1 MEANSHPMMPPPTIS
16 MLSGSWSIS
25 RAVVDVR
32 TAGSSGS
39 MPGSRAGSDP
49 VAMTTVG
56 AESSAARRR
65 SRHPVRGREPAVAV
79 DHGHAPALTG
89 LLHAA
94 AHLGRDAHGPVAHR
108 GPVDA
113 DLAERDAPVGG
124 LAQPGHELRRGEQRL
139 GRDAAAVDAGAAQQ
153 VALDQ
158 DHARA
163 ELGRPQG
170 RDVARRPAAEHQDA
184 GVRHAYPGA
193 AAGAGGRPGAGG
205 GGLVEAPHRRGGRL
219 PGDLGVVGG
228 LPQDLGHDV
237 GERLQRL
244 AGLQSRWARP
254 GAPPPPAAGSRPS
267 AGGSRSRA
275 GAWRDHSCGCRGP
288 ASWARR

>member
-1 MEANSHPMMPPPTIS
+1 
-16 MLSGSWSIS
+16 
-25 RAVVDVR
+25 
-32 TAGSSGS
+32 

-56 AESSAARRR
+56 AESSCGPSAVSTHTR
-65 SRHPVRGREPAVAV
+65 SRPREPAVAV

-89 LLHAA
+89 LLHAT

-153 VALDQ
+153 IALDQ

-163 ELGRPQG
+163 ELGCPQG
-170 RDVARRPAAEHQDA
+170 RDVARGPPPSTRTRASGTPT
-184 GVRHAYPGA
+184 
-193 AAGAGGRPGAGG
+193 GRGG
-205 GGLVEAPHRRGGRL
+205 GGWRTTGLRAAAASSRRRTGVE
-219 PGDLGVVGG
+219 
-228 LPQDLGHDV
+228 
-237 GERLQRL
+237 
-244 AGLQSRWARP
+244 
-254 GAPPPPAAGSRPS
+254 
-267 AGGSRSRA
+267 
-275 GAWRDHSCGCRGP
+275 
-288 ASWARR
+288 